1 MNTPKISI
9 IMPVYNAEKSVARMI
24 DSILNQTFSDWELL
38 IVNDGSTDGSGV
50 ILDDYS
56 YKDKR
61 IRVIHKKNEG
71 VAVARQIGINEI
83 RGEYSIHA
91 DSDDWVEPLMLE
103 RMYKVAT
110 ERQLD
115 MVITDYYIHSSNG
128 KLTRREQKPISYDS
142 LDVLYQILT
151 GKLFGALWNKLI
163 RSSLYK
169 TYNVSFFKGI
179 DYSEDVLVL
188 AQMLCRSNLKIGYES
203 EAYYHYILNET
214 SITNQMSRKTFKSLE
229 VYYAKLSA
237 LLPEEPRFVKIKESL
252 PLGLFTTGFLNRFFL
267 DKDVKSEFEK
277 VRRIAYQ
284 TTSKRWTLGYWCLEL
299 GLYSIARKLLK

>member
-24 DSILNQTFSDWELL
+24 DSILNQTFFDWELL

-50 ILDDYS
+50 ILDNYS
-56 YKDKR
+56 SKDKR

-71 VAVARQIGINEI
+71 VAVARQVGVNEMK
-83 RGEYSIHA
+83 GEYSIHA

-103 RMYKVAT
+103 RMYEAAM
-110 ERQLD
+110 ENQLD
-115 MVITDYYIHSSNG
+115 IVITDYYIHSSNG

-151 GKLFGALWNKLI
+151 GKLFGGLCNKLL

-169 TYNVSFFKGI
+169 TYNASFFKGI
-179 DYSEDVLVL
+179 NYCEDVLVL
-188 AQMLCRSNLKIGYES
+188 AQMLCRSKLSIGYVDN
-203 EAYYHYILNET
+203 AFYHYILNAT
-214 SITNQMSRKTFKSLE
+214 SITNQISRKTFESLE

-237 LLPEEPRFVKIKESL
+237 LLPDEPRFVKIKESL

-267 DKDVKSEFEK
+267 DKDVKSEFKK
-277 VRRIAYQ
+277 VKSIAYQ